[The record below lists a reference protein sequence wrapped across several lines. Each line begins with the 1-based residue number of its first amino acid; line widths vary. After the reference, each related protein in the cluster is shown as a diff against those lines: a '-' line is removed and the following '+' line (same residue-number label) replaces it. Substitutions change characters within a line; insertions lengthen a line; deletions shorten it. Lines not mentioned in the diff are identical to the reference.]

1 MTETKKKYWQQPDWD
16 CLSPRRKYPWSVSA
30 PSDYQD
36 ILSTY
41 DCLID
46 NPDAKDDLKQ
56 SRLKPDAEQ
65 PD

>member
-46 NPDAKDDLKQ
+46 DADSPETTQ
-56 SRLKPDAEQ
+56 PKPNAEQ
-65 PD
+65 GG

>member
-16 CLSPRRKYPWSVSA
+16 CLSPRRKYPWSVST